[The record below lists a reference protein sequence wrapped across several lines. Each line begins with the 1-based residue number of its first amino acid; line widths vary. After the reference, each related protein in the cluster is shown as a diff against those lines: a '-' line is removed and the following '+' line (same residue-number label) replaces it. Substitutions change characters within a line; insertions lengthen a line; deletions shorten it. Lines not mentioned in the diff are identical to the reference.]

1 MSEKRYLRNL
11 GAITEEEQEIL
22 SRSSVAVIGC
32 GGLGGSVIANLVRL
46 GVGHITAVDMDSFD
60 ESNLNRQ
67 LLCTAENIG
76 MPKAAAAERFA
87 AAVNPAIGLRGIQT
101 KFGRDNGAELLSGVS
116 LVIDALDSIAS
127 RRELAQICDT
137 LGLPLI
143 HGAIRGWYAQV
154 AVLPAGGVE
163 RGLRA
168 IYPNEAAAED
178 KSCLAFTPAVCAGI
192 QCAEAVKLLLGRET
206 ELVDSLMFVDLLN
219 NECEI
224 LPLL

>member
-11 GAITEEEQEIL
+11 GAITEKEQELL
-22 SRSSVAVIGC
+22 SGSSVAVIGC

-67 LLCTAENIG
+67 LLCTVDNIG
-76 MPKAAAAERFA
+76 LPKAEVAERFA
-87 AAVNPAIGLRGIQT
+87 AAVNPEIELKGVNARFDEDSAAEILRG
-101 KFGRDNGAELLSGVS
+101 AS
-116 LVIDALDSIAS
+116 LVIDALDNIES
-127 RRELAQICDT
+127 RRVLAGACDA

-143 HGAIRGWYAQV
+143 HGAIRSWYAQV

-163 RGLRA
+163 RGIRA

-178 KSCLAFTPAVCAGI
+178 KSCLAFTPSVCAGI
-192 QCAEAVKLLLGRET
+192 QCAEAVKLLLGRGT

-219 NECEI
+219 SECEI
-224 LPLL
+224 IPLI